1 MTTTTDPAPP
11 RPAVPLLVTPAELG
25 VLSKRTLIA
34 EVTRLR
40 RENAALQ
47 ARIANQR
54 RAYRR
59 FADLVREA
67 VGQGQRQPADV
78 APVLRQEIPLTNGG
92 PLKSITTSDAVT

>member
-1 MTTTTDPAPP
+1 MTVMPTADPKPS
-11 RPAVPLLVTPAELG
+11 RPAVPLLFSPAELN
-25 VLSKRTLIA
+25 VLSKRSLVA

-67 VGQGQRQPADV
+67 VGRKG
-78 APVLRQEIPLTNGG
+78 
-92 PLKSITTSDAVT
+92 

>member
-1 MTTTTDPAPP
+1 MPTMPNR
-11 RPAVPLLVTPAELG
+11 RPARPPGLQLFSPAELN
-25 VLSKRTLIA
+25 VLSKRSLVA

-54 RAYRR
+54 RAYRQ

-67 VGQGQRQPADV
+67 VGRKG
-78 APVLRQEIPLTNGG
+78 
-92 PLKSITTSDAVT
+92 

>member
-1 MTTTTDPAPP
+1 MPTMPNR
-11 RPAVPLLVTPAELG
+11 RPARPPGLQQFSPAELA
-25 VLSKRTLIA
+25 VLSKRSLVA

-67 VGQGQRQPADV
+67 VGRKG
-78 APVLRQEIPLTNGG
+78 
-92 PLKSITTSDAVT
+92 